1 MSVGVWIHGKSEFG
15 VKRVRCF
22 LKESKGLG
30 EDGETSDMSE
40 SVGYKK

>member
-15 VKRVRCF
+15 VEREEFSEGKQR
-22 LKESKGLG
+22 LG
-30 EDGETSDMSE
+30 EAGETSDMSE